1 MLKGICCAHPGVHVI
16 FFSKYKNRLWAFPDS
31 AINLCYMLLFGV
43 LLQFLGGYTVL
54 RIPPI
59 VF

>member
-16 FFSKYKNRLWAFPDS
+16 FFSKFKNRLFQTLH
-31 AINLCYMLLFGV
+31 INLCYLLLFGV
-43 LLQFLGGYTVL
+43 LLQFLGVYTVL
-54 RIPPI
+54 RIPPT